1 MAINTNNRNLVWK
14 FWYALLAWFGIFNM
28 MGTENSITDMSQI
41 EDSQTE
47 LEDGEIEDDGQF
59 LQEIE
64 EGRKN
69 KIDICILFSSLSLF
83 LQSIQYN
90 YNTNTFDTNI

>member
-1 MAINTNNRNLVWK
+1 
-14 FWYALLAWFGIFNM
+14 